1 MLLLSFS
8 EKIWGQNKHE
18 LSVAKKTSVENVY
31 PKKIVYEGDTL
42 VLITMDQV
50 DSLNITYATVD
61 EYKEL
66 SDSLSSSID
75 GYEVVI
81 VKDKEIIKE
90 LEEKVDIKNAIIVEK
105 DVIIEE
111 HEKDNKKL
119 KRKNKRLK
127 FFNGVL
133 MVTTTVLA
141 VTTAILLL

>member
-1 MLLLSFS
+1 MMLLLSFS
-8 EKIWGQNKHE
+8 VKTWGQSSE
-18 LSVAKKTSVENVY
+18 Y

-66 SDSLSSSID
+66 SDSLNSSIV
-75 GYEVVI
+75 GYELVI

-90 LEEKVDIKNAIIVEK
+90 IKEKVKLKDGIIKEK
-105 DVIIEE
+105 DVIIDEDKKIIE
-111 HEKDNKKL
+111 KL
-119 KRKNKRLK
+119 KRKNDRLK

-133 MVTTTVLA
+133 TVATTVLGVIVVIA
-141 VTTAILLL
+141 LL